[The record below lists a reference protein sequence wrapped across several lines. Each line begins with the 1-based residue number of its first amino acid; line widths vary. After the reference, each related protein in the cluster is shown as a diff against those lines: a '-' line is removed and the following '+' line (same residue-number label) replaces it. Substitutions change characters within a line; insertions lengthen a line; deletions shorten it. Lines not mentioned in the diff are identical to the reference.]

1 MFREKEFSE
10 VSYVCQEL
18 GYYLVIVSEEIYAST
33 NTKKLH
39 RVRDILPTLSDG
51 ASSFPSWSRSLTG
64 SDA

>member
-39 RVRDILPTLSDG
+39 RVLKEISQNSLSH
-51 ASSFPSWSRSLTG
+51 LEK
-64 SDA
+64 